1 MKIDAKDAVVEFHDL
16 TVSYDKKP
24 VLWNIDMTLPQ
35 GALIGIIGPNG
46 AGKSTLIKAAMGLLP
61 LASGYVRL
69 FDRPL
74 DEVRRRV
81 SYVPQRETVDWDFPT
96 SVMDVVLMGRY
107 GRLGLLARPGK
118 ADREIARE
126 SLRKVG
132 MEAFTRR
139 QISQLSGGQQQR
151 VFLARALAQEADLY
165 FMDEPFSG
173 VDAATESAILSILQE
188 MTARQKTVVV
198 VHHDLQSAA
207 EFFDWIVLLNMRLVA
222 SGPIDK
228 VFTPHLL
235 QETYG
240 GKLTVLSEVG
250 ELLRKREIPS
260 REKY

>member
-1 MKIDAKDAVVEFHDL
+1 MKIHAKNPVVEFHDL
-16 TVSYDKKP
+16 TVAYQKKP

-35 GALIGIIGPNG
+35 GALTGIIGPNG

-61 LASGYVRL
+61 LGSGFVKMFDQSLDKVRHK
-69 FDRPL
+69 
-74 DEVRRRV
+74 V

-96 SVMDVVLMGRY
+96 SVLDVVLMGRY
-107 GRLGLLARPGK
+107 AKLGLLTRPRK
-118 ADREIARE
+118 ADKEMAMNC
-126 SLRKVG
+126 LRKVG
-132 MEAFTRR
+132 MEAYTNR

-165 FMDEPFSG
+165 FMDEPFAG
-173 VDAATESAILSILQE
+173 VDAATESAILAIMQE
-188 MTARQKTVVV
+188 MTANGKTVVV

-207 EFFDWIVLLNMRLVA
+207 EFFDWIILLNMRLVA

-228 VFTPHLL
+228 VFNNELL

-240 GKLTVLSEVG
+240 GKLTVLAEVG
-250 ELLRKREIPS
+250 ELVRKRRVPS